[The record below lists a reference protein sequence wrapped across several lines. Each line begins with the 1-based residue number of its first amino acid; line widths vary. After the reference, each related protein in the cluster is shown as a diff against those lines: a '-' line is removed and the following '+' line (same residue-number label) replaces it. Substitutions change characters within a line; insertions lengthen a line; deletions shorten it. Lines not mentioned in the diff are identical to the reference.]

1 MTGNAGLNY
10 AAWQLSRRGWHVM
23 LTIRNARGSD
33 LVVSNRD
40 EMIFFG
46 VQSKALSKRSA
57 VALGQD
63 ISCLQSE
70 WWIITT
76 HANSDSP
83 ICYIMKREEVRALAS
98 QDRNGGA
105 YWLDPP
111 AYDRD
116 EFKNAWHRIGIEPDA
131 HRGRRP
137 TFDGATPGS
146 AELAM
151 PEHNGIRRPRPN
163 TLCGKAWVIF
173 DSVSQKNGHPASI
186 REALDIARQQGLNE
200 GNVRA
205 EFYQWRKFNGIG
217 GRISRSKLAAVAT

>member
-1 MTGNAGLNY
+1 
-10 AAWQLSRRGWHVM
+10 
-23 LTIRNARGSD
+23 
-33 LVVSNRD
+33 
-40 EMIFFG
+40 MIFWG

-57 VALGQD
+57 VGLGQD
-63 ISCLQSE
+63 LSGLQSK

-116 EFKNAWHRIGIEPDA
+116 EFRNAWHRIGNEANA
-131 HRGRRP
+131 HKERA
-137 TFDGATPGS
+137 TVDGAAPS
-146 AELAM
+146 LAEPAA
-151 PEHNGIRRPRPN
+151 PEHNGIRRPKPD

-173 DSVSQKNGHPASI
+173 DSVSQKNGYPASI
-186 REALDIARQQGLNE
+186 REALEIARQQGLNE

-205 EFYQWRKFNGIG
+205 EFYQWRKFNGIA
-217 GRISRSKLAAVAT
+217 GRISGSKLATVVA